1 MSFSLGLSEVSSWLA
16 RAAWSRSAAEG
27 KMSLFNFGHRLRWC
41 VPGFSSVKG
50 VGFLVVGVVVDS
62 VPPCRLA
69 FVEGLAAQLWQVQ
82 SAGCSQALSVWLAS
96 PKVTPFR
103 GGRSLLAVPES
114 WSWAAPCRAPC
125 FVIAEPDSVLL
136 YFTLL
141 SCHISPRKQAT
152 PLAVSAP
159 ALCLS
164 KGFYCCDEINTRTKS
179 NLQKEARAAAE
190 AEANEEH
197 FHCLAKLL
205 HELLLKK
212 MSTGLQASLP
222 ETAS

>member
-1 MSFSLGLSEVSSWLA
+1 MLLSCGKCSQQAAAKLFQCDLPHPRSHPSG
-16 RAAWSRSAAEG
+16 RAQPTCSTGE
-27 KMSLFNFGHRLRWC
+27 LEL
-41 VPGFSSVKG
+41 
-50 VGFLVVGVVVDS
+50 
-62 VPPCRLA
+62 
-69 FVEGLAAQLWQVQ
+69 
-82 SAGCSQALSVWLAS
+82 GCSLQS
-96 PKVTPFR
+96 
-103 GGRSLLAVPES
+103 
-114 WSWAAPCRAPC
+114 

-164 KGFYCCDEINTRTKS
+164 KGFYCCDEINSRTKS
-179 NLQKEARAAAE
+179 NLQKEVRAAAE

-197 FHCLAKLL
+197 FQCLAKLL